1 MSVEIEEKDDHL
13 YVKAFLLD
21 SSVNLNAWG
30 VNKETLDANISS
42 FISRPIVVTQDFNHP
57 ESNDPNFDHHLNYQD
72 QFRIGT
78 IIDIVQKDGQY
89 SAIAEITNEDAKQAF
104 RNGNLPLYVSPQIFH
119 DGVGKEPDNDA
130 RTWRGT
136 HLAIVKEP
144 AYGVKKARVSGQ
156 CNGNGETCVAQL
168 KKASCN
174 FCIKKVI
181 ENYVSNNRSKVS
193 SLQTDK
199 RIKNSKLE
207 DSNEKVKTISLEEYE
222 KLKQAN
228 DDLKKQLK
236 EANDNIKLKDDV
248 ATSLKQANEDL
259 NSRVA
264 QIEKE
269 NRTKEIANI
278 LSAQTF
284 DSDEKRQEQVSKLVD
299 SVLSI
304 DTIRDSYALLPVK
317 QANVTKL
324 PQKSASVNE
333 VPYWVRL
340 AKQGGLL

>member
-1 MSVEIEEKDDHL
+1 VELEQKDNHL
-13 YVKAFLLD
+13 YIKAFLLD
-21 SSVNLNAWG
+21 SSVNANAWG
-30 VNKETLDANISS
+30 VSPDTLDTNINS
-42 FISRPIVVTQDFNHP
+42 FIGRPIVVTADFGHP
-57 ESNDPNFDHHLNYQD
+57 ESNDPNFEHHLNYQD

-78 IIDIVQKDGQY
+78 IIDITNKDGQY
-89 SAIAEITNEDAKQAF
+89 SAIAEITNEDAKSALIQ
-104 RNGNLPLYVSPQIFH
+104 GNLPSYVSPQIFH
-119 DGVGKEPDNDA
+119 DGVGKEPDDNA

-144 AYGVKKARVSGQ
+144 AFGVKKARVSGQ
-156 CNGNGETCVAQL
+156 CNGNAETCVAQL

-174 FCIKKVI
+174 FCIKSIIKK
-181 ENYVSNNRSKVS
+181 YVSNNVNKVS

-207 DSNEKVKTISLEEYE
+207 DSNEKVKTISFEEFE
-222 KLKQAN
+222 KIKQAN

-236 EANDNIKLKDDV
+236 EAQDNIKLKDDV

-284 DSDEKRQEQVSKLVD
+284 ESDEKRQEQVSKLVD

-304 DTIRDSYALLPVK
+304 DTIRDSYALLPTK
-317 QANVTKL
+317 QASTKL
-324 PQKSASVNE
+324 PQKSASVESE

-340 AKQGGLL
+340 AKYGGLI